1 MRKVIL
7 IISFILFHIFILS
20 QLYYWLRGITRWKYL
35 LVFLAAAETAAAF
48 LPLAGA
54 FWLWGREL
62 KDTFLRTGNRILGI
76 DIYLAL
82 GFIILLI
89 VRLMAA
95 MLRHPFGKIPCRP
108 AAWIAFLACISFTAI
123 MNGYG
128 HRNAITNRVTS
139 YTVQF
144 TRDGSGAQ
152 PSAREMKIVL
162 LSDMHLGVN
171 TDLNQMEDMVR
182 QVNEQA
188 ADVIFIAGDFF
199 SSTFEGVKEEE
210 LEKIFSQMK
219 AENGVYY
226 VWGNHDVEEP
236 LLFGFPLQKAS
247 LARRPAKMDDFVRA
261 CGFRDINDK
270 TLVIDNVQFAGRKDM
285 DKTGDGKNKRKS
297 AAQLLGGLRTDMPT
311 VVIEHEPY
319 DLDELQKNGADL
331 VLSGHTHGGQ
341 LWPGNILVRFM
352 YKNAAGQKKV
362 GGMETITTAGIGT
375 YGPPLRLGCAAEI
388 PVISLYY

>member
-48 LPLAGA
+48 FPLAGA

-139 YTVQF
+139 YTV
-144 TRDGSGAQ
+144 
-152 PSAREMKIVL
+152 
-162 LSDMHLGVN
+162 H
-171 TDLNQMEDMVR
+171 
-182 QVNEQA
+182 EQA

-352 YKNAAGQKKV
+352 YKNAAGQKNI

-388 PVISLYY
+388 LVISLYY

>member
-139 YTVQF
+139 YTVHTAVCQGDED
-144 TRDGSGAQ
+144 RSIIGHASGCQYGSQSDG
-152 PSAREMKIVL
+152 R
-162 LSDMHLGVN
+162 
-171 TDLNQMEDMVR
+171 
-182 QVNEQA
+182 
-188 ADVIFIAGDFF
+188 
-199 SSTFEGVKEEE
+199 
-210 LEKIFSQMK
+210 
-219 AENGVYY
+219 
-226 VWGNHDVEEP
+226 
-236 LLFGFPLQKAS
+236 
-247 LARRPAKMDDFVRA
+247 
-261 CGFRDINDK
+261 
-270 TLVIDNVQFAGRKDM
+270 
-285 DKTGDGKNKRKS
+285 
-297 AAQLLGGLRTDMPT
+297 
-311 VVIEHEPY
+311 
-319 DLDELQKNGADL
+319 
-331 VLSGHTHGGQ
+331 
-341 LWPGNILVRFM
+341 
-352 YKNAAGQKKV
+352 
-362 GGMETITTAGIGT
+362 
-375 YGPPLRLGCAAEI
+375 YGPAGE
-388 PVISLYY
+388 